1 MESLFSV
8 YLPMIAASLLFAA
21 MALYGRPQKVRRLFW
36 ILAAIIPILVATFR
50 YDNGADYLM
59 YDRMY
64 NSILATGDFFGI
76 KTIEVGFKWLI
87 KICGFFSSNSL
98 ILFFVCAV
106 LIIAFYYKGI
116 VNLVDTKH
124 DVILGILLFY
134 VTGTYFDSF
143 NGLRQYIAAAIVFW
157 GFTFVV
163 EGKAKKWI
171 ITVCIAA
178 LFHQTALIMIPLYL
192 IRKLNFSIKRLLI
205 IIVASWFGG
214 TIAYSLV
221 SYVLQFTRYSYF
233 LTSVEYEIMPTE
245 ASTLYI
251 SILTVFLIV
260 AVLLH
265 RNNRNSHVS
274 LFGKTELMLNMHVLT
289 LCTVLL
295 SWTVPLMW
303 RVQYYFLPMEMV
315 IVPIG
320 LNLVPNKLARRL
332 MKIVVFIIYFVIV
345 LHGIL
350 QNDWFDCVPYK
361 FYFNR

>member
-8 YLPMIAASLLFAA
+8 YLPMIATSLLFVA

-36 ILAAIIPILVATFR
+36 ILAVIVPILVATFR

-64 NSILATGDFFGI
+64 NSILATGNFIAI
-76 KTIEVGFKWLI
+76 KTTEIGFKWLI
-87 KICGFFSSNSL
+87 QICGFLSSNSL
-98 ILFFVCAV
+98 ILFFICAV
-106 LIIAFYYKGI
+106 LIVAFYYKGI

-134 VTGTYFDSF
+134 ATGTYFDSF

-163 EGKAKKWI
+163 EGKAEKWI
-171 ITVCIAA
+171 ITVCMAA
-178 LFHQTALIMIPLYL
+178 LFHYTALIMIPLYL
-192 IRKLNFSIKRLLI
+192 IRKLNFNFKRSMI
-205 IIVASWFGG
+205 IIAASWFGG
-214 TIAYSLV
+214 TIAYNLV

-245 ASTLYI
+245 ASTFYI

-265 RNNRNSHVS
+265 RNNKNLPVP
-274 LFGKTELMLNMHVLT
+274 LGKTELMLNMHMLT

-320 LNLVPNKLARRL
+320 LNYVPNKLARRS
-332 MKIVVFIIYFVIV
+332 MKIVVVIMYFVIV
-345 LHGIL
+345 LYGIL
-350 QNDWFDCVPYK
+350 HNDWFDCVPYN
-361 FYFNR
+361 FYFNK